1 MKENFV
7 TFENTVGIEKIK
19 AYMKKHNLSE
29 ADLNQ
34 FGCCKSLMQW
44 VWNFPVL
51 SSHKLTTL
59 SSCFDVSICKSLPIL
74 VEFLAFHF
82 STNAFPN

>member
-29 ADLNQ
+29 ADFAKN
-34 FGCCKSLMQW
+34 
-44 VWNFPVL
+44 V
-51 SSHKLTTL
+51 T
-59 SSCFDVSICKSLPIL
+59 
-74 VEFLAFHF
+74 
-82 STNAFPN
+82 